1 MAACLP
7 QSANPLL
14 ILFDTP
20 GSKVGA
26 TILFR
31 NQYLTYQLLC
41 RSSPSQLSGTAGQQF
56 QGCADSELRG

>member
-41 RSSPSQLSGTAGQQF
+41 RSSPSQLSGTAG
-56 QGCADSELRG
+56 